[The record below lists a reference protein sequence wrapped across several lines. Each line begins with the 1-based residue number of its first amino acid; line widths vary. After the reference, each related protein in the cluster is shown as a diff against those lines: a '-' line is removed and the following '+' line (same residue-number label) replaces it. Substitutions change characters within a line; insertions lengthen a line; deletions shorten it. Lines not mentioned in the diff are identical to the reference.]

1 MQGKQAAC
9 LFSSGERENPFPGAK
24 QAAVG
29 QLGLWLRPCREHSGQ
44 SPRFCRSFSPE
55 GQRCSPGIRQASPYN
70 PGTTVQE
77 QVSSGYI
84 WEKLR
89 KSPSNICR
97 TVLSKFFSCRVDM
110 ISCSFLFSP
119 NKGPARKFPCGI
131 RIFYGKSLKNHPR
144 DAQIGYTII
153 IRDCIL
159 ELIINNPPLRLTKAG
174 IDCKIVCCLAILFGR
189 TASQRC
195 FSHRCKR

>member
-1 MQGKQAAC
+1 MQENRQPACFPLGRGKILSPEQSRQQSG
-9 LFSSGERENPFPGAK
+9 SSAVAPALPGTQRTVPAVLQIIFPG
-24 QAAVG
+24 
-29 QLGLWLRPCREHSGQ
+29 
-44 SPRFCRSFSPE
+44 
-55 GQRCSPGIRQASPYN
+55 GQRCPPGTRQASPYN

-119 NKGPARKFPCGI
+119 NKGPARKFPCGTE
-131 RIFYGKSLKNHPR
+131 FFMAK
-144 DAQIGYTII
+144 
-153 IRDCIL
+153 
-159 ELIINNPPLRLTKAG
+159 
-174 IDCKIVCCLAILFGR
+174 V
-189 TASQRC
+189 
-195 FSHRCKR
+195 

>member
-1 MQGKQAAC
+1 MQENRQPACFPLGRGKILSPEQSRQQSG
-9 LFSSGERENPFPGAK
+9 SSAVTPVLPGTQRTA
-24 QAAVG
+24 Q
-29 QLGLWLRPCREHSGQ
+29 
-44 SPRFCRSFSPE
+44 RFCRSFFPE
-55 GQRCSPGIRQASPYN
+55 GQRCPPGTRQASPYN

-119 NKGPARKFPCGI
+119 NKGPARKFPCGTE
-131 RIFYGKSLKNHPR
+131 FFMAK
-144 DAQIGYTII
+144 
-153 IRDCIL
+153 
-159 ELIINNPPLRLTKAG
+159 
-174 IDCKIVCCLAILFGR
+174 V
-189 TASQRC
+189 
-195 FSHRCKR
+195 

>member
-1 MQGKQAAC
+1 MVKLLCRKTGSLPVFLWGEGRSFPRSKAGSSRAA
-9 LFSSGERENPFPGAK
+9 R
-24 QAAVG
+24 
-29 QLGLWLRPCREHSGQ
+29 LWLRPCREHSRQ
-44 SPRFCRSFSPE
+44 SPRFCRSLSPE
-55 GQRCSPGIRQASPYN
+55 GQRCPPGTRQASPYN

-119 NKGPARKFPCGI
+119 NKGPARKFPCGTE
-131 RIFYGKSLKNHPR
+131 FFMAK
-144 DAQIGYTII
+144 
-153 IRDCIL
+153 
-159 ELIINNPPLRLTKAG
+159 
-174 IDCKIVCCLAILFGR
+174 V
-189 TASQRC
+189 
-195 FSHRCKR
+195 

>member
-1 MQGKQAAC
+1 MQENRQPACFPLGRGKILSPEQSRQQSG
-9 LFSSGERENPFPGAK
+9 SSAVTPALPGT
-24 QAAVG
+24 QRTV
-29 QLGLWLRPCREHSGQ
+29 Q
-44 SPRFCRSFSPE
+44 RFCRSFSPE
-55 GQRCSPGIRQASPYN
+55 RQRCPPGTRQASPYN

-119 NKGPARKFPCGI
+119 NKGPARKFPCGTE
-131 RIFYGKSLKNHPR
+131 FFMAK
-144 DAQIGYTII
+144 
-153 IRDCIL
+153 
-159 ELIINNPPLRLTKAG
+159 
-174 IDCKIVCCLAILFGR
+174 V
-189 TASQRC
+189 
-195 FSHRCKR
+195 

>member
-1 MQGKQAAC
+1 MQENRQPACFPLGRGKILSPEQSRQQSG
-9 LFSSGERENPFPGAK
+9 SSTVAPALPGT
-24 QAAVG
+24 QRTV
-29 QLGLWLRPCREHSGQ
+29 Q
-44 SPRFCRSFSPE
+44 RFCRSFSPE
-55 GQRCSPGIRQASPYN
+55 GQRCPPGTRQASPYN

-119 NKGPARKFPCGI
+119 NKGPARKFPCGTE
-131 RIFYGKSLKNHPR
+131 FF
-144 DAQIGYTII
+144 
-153 IRDCIL
+153 
-159 ELIINNPPLRLTKAG
+159 KA
-174 IDCKIVCCLAILFGR
+174 KV
-189 TASQRC
+189 
-195 FSHRCKR
+195 

>member
-1 MQGKQAAC
+1 MQENRQPACFPLGRGKVLSPEQSRQRSG
-9 LFSSGERENPFPGAK
+9 SSAVAPALPGTQRTA
-24 QAAVG
+24 
-29 QLGLWLRPCREHSGQ
+29 
-44 SPRFCRSFSPE
+44 PRFCRSFSPE
-55 GQRCSPGIRQASPYN
+55 RQRCPSGIMQASPYN

-119 NKGPARKFPCGI
+119 NKGPARKFPCGTE
-131 RIFYGKSLKNHPR
+131 FFMAK
-144 DAQIGYTII
+144 
-153 IRDCIL
+153 
-159 ELIINNPPLRLTKAG
+159 
-174 IDCKIVCCLAILFGR
+174 V
-189 TASQRC
+189 
-195 FSHRCKR
+195 

>member
-1 MQGKQAAC
+1 MQENRQPACFPLGRGKILSPEQSRQQSR
-9 LFSSGERENPFPGAK
+9 SSAVAPALPGTQRTA
-24 QAAVG
+24 
-29 QLGLWLRPCREHSGQ
+29 
-44 SPRFCRSFSPE
+44 PRFCRSFSPE
-55 GQRCSPGIRQASPYN
+55 GQRCPPGIRQASPYN

-119 NKGPARKFPCGI
+119 NKGPARKFPCGTE
-131 RIFYGKSLKNHPR
+131 FFMAK
-144 DAQIGYTII
+144 
-153 IRDCIL
+153 
-159 ELIINNPPLRLTKAG
+159 
-174 IDCKIVCCLAILFGR
+174 V
-189 TASQRC
+189 
-195 FSHRCKR
+195 

>member
-1 MQGKQAAC
+1 MQENRQPACFPLGRGKILSPEQSRQQSG
-9 LFSSGERENPFPGAK
+9 SSAVAPALPGTQRTA
-24 QAAVG
+24 Q
-29 QLGLWLRPCREHSGQ
+29 
-44 SPRFCRSFSPE
+44 RFCRSFSPE
-55 GQRCSPGIRQASPYN
+55 GQRCPPGTRQASPYN

-119 NKGPARKFPCGI
+119 NKGPARKFPCGTE
-131 RIFYGKSLKNHPR
+131 FFMAK
-144 DAQIGYTII
+144 
-153 IRDCIL
+153 
-159 ELIINNPPLRLTKAG
+159 
-174 IDCKIVCCLAILFGR
+174 V
-189 TASQRC
+189 
-195 FSHRCKR
+195 

>member
-1 MQGKQAAC
+1 MQENRQPACFPLGRGKILSPEQSRQQSG
-9 LFSSGERENPFPGAK
+9 SSAVAPALPGTQRTA
-24 QAAVG
+24 
-29 QLGLWLRPCREHSGQ
+29 
-44 SPRFCRSFSPE
+44 PRFCRSLSPE
-55 GQRCSPGIRQASPYN
+55 GQRCPPGTRQASPYN

-119 NKGPARKFPCGI
+119 NQGPARKFPCGTE
-131 RIFYGKSLKNHPR
+131 FFMAK
-144 DAQIGYTII
+144 
-153 IRDCIL
+153 
-159 ELIINNPPLRLTKAG
+159 
-174 IDCKIVCCLAILFGR
+174 V
-189 TASQRC
+189 
-195 FSHRCKR
+195 